1 MRKMLFIIGLTIL
14 STLCFAQ
21 EKNYVVIF
29 KDSFELPVRRS
40 QVKDPN
46 RQQQANL
53 NSSNR
58 NQKAAKVDQFLDQRN
73 ISRGQTRKFVDG
85 AVGFVSRLNSSQVAA
100 LRNDPTIEAVVE
112 DFKMQSKPRMQSRP
126 RMQGEDFGDW
136 LYDPNSKASC
146 AIPLMGG
153 ASSGSTRSSIWI
165 IDSGV
170 EGSHPDLN
178 VCRNPNFSISL
189 IEGEIPTEDF
199 AGHGT
204 HCAGLA
210 AGMGNGNPGITGMSP
225 GAEIIPVK
233 ILDRNGVGNWS
244 DLILALDHVEKFGVS
259 GDVVLMSLGDFGV
272 MNCENS
278 NPLLRD
284 IIHDLGNKGVFVVM
298 SAGNDEGLASTNLPG
313 CINGPNILT
322 VGSVDFTCGE
332 LVGFSSFSN
341 RGVPPL
347 DWVAPGEGLVSSFPG
362 NGYAVMSGTSMS
374 AALVA
379 GLIHSK
385 GGNPRQTQIVTFGGV
400 TYSFAGR

>member
-58 NQKAAKVDQFLDQRN
+58 SQKAAKVDQFLDQRN
-73 ISRGQTRKFVDG
+73 ISRGQARKFVDG

-100 LRNDPTIEAVVE
+100 LRNDPNIQAVVE
-112 DFKMQSKPRMQSRP
+112 DFQMQSKPRMQSRP
-126 RMQGEDFGDW
+126 QMQGGDFGEW
-136 LYDPNSKASC
+136 LYDPANKASC

-153 ASSGSTRSSIWI
+153 SSPGANRSSIWI
-165 IDSGV
+165 VDSGV
-170 EGSHPDLN
+170 EATHIDLN
-178 VCRNPNFSISL
+178 VSRNPNFSISL
-189 IEGEIPTEDF
+189 IAGESATEDF
-199 AGHGT
+199 VGHGT

-210 AGMGNGNPGITGMSP
+210 AGMGKGVPGVTGMSP
-225 GAEIIPVK
+225 GAEIIPIKV
-233 ILDRNGVGNWS
+233 LDRDGFGNWS
-244 DLILALDHVEKFGVS
+244 DLVLALDHIEKFGTA
-259 GDVVLMSLGDFGV
+259 GDVVMMSLGDSGV
-272 MNCENS
+272 MDCES
-278 NPLLRD
+278 SEPILRN
-284 IIHDLGNKGVFVVM
+284 IILDLGNKGVFVVM
-298 SAGNDEGLASTNLPG
+298 SAGNDSALASTNLPG

-322 VGSVDFTCGE
+322 VGSLDFSCGN
-332 LVGFSSFSN
+332 LKGLSSFSN
-341 RGVPPL
+341 SGIPPV
-347 DWVAPGEGLVSSFPG
+347 DWVAPGENLVSTFPG
-362 NGYAVMSGTSMS
+362 NSYNVMSGTSMS

-385 GGNPRQTQIVTFGGV
+385 GSLPNRSNTVTFGGV
-400 TYSFAGR
+400 IYPVAGR